1 MFDNQQHAQH
11 RGSAQSLRGRRPR
24 LLSGIAR
31 APSQPTA
38 HPGPLEAGLGTH
50 GCGHPLLIEPGV
62 EIPLLPPCLGHS
74 PICFTYLC
82 SSFPNRFGEESGRG
96 SRPPYKNPPF
106 ATAGE
111 GVLCKKSCFTPR
123 LWSAANPGLFWERSC
138 CSELLPRAA
147 HTLAERREKNPFPQP
162 APATASCAD
171 RRSRLPPD
179 PV

>member
-11 RGSAQSLRGRRPR
+11 RGSAQRLWGRRPR
-24 LLSGIAR
+24 LLSSIAR

-106 ATAGE
+106 TTAGE
-111 GVLCKKSCFTPR
+111 GVLCKKSCFTPVYGPPPIRGYSGREVAAQSCFHAQPTPWLSEGRRIPCHSQRRPR
-123 LWSAANPGLFWERSC
+123 LPVLTG
-138 CSELLPRAA
+138 
-147 HTLAERREKNPFPQP
+147 
-162 APATASCAD
+162 
-171 RRSRLPPD
+171 RSRRPPD